1 EPLTFYM
8 DGKPGKLSYWINILG
23 GTYLYFA
30 NGLGSFLFCV
40 YVDIKLYGYSSRIRR
55 IYYKFGAVVACILL
69 SLLINIWGG
78 YYFYVDADK
87 RTSAF
92 NENAGRPY
100 NIGFSIGHDKYDK
113 ENDDA
118 DSFFKKIDE
127 AMYIDKARVH
137 RERALTNDRRK
148 T

>member
-1 EPLTFYM
+1 MNDTYGHSAGDNALCDAAEIMKTMVDNRCTVFRYAG
-8 DGKPGKLSYWINILG
+8 DEFIILMK
-23 GTYLYFA
+23 TNKEKDVSDLEE
-30 NGLGSFLFCV
+30 
-40 YVDIKLYGYSSRIRR
+40 KIRE
-55 IYYKFGAVVACILL
+55 
-69 SLLINIWGG
+69 
-78 YYFYVDADK
+78 

-92 NENAGRPY
+92 NENVGRPY

-137 RERALTNDRRK
+137 RERALTKDRRK

>member
-1 EPLTFYM
+1 MKTMVDNRCTVFRYAGDEF
-8 DGKPGKLSYWINILG
+8 IILMK
-23 GTYLYFA
+23 TNKEKDVSDLEE
-30 NGLGSFLFCV
+30 
-40 YVDIKLYGYSSRIRR
+40 KIRE
-55 IYYKFGAVVACILL
+55 
-69 SLLINIWGG
+69 
-78 YYFYVDADK
+78 

-92 NENAGRPY
+92 NENVGRPY